1 MTMVPPATTKD
12 SYFEIAGL
20 RTGAS
25 AKHSSQRLVERHH
38 HLHCLK
44 LTDKLSAFRSA
55 GCWRLMGHAG
65 HVEQGPSTIPISI
78 GIIYLTPVREL
89 STIDS

>member
-25 AKHSSQRLVERHH
+25 AKHSSQRFVERHQ
-38 HLHCLK
+38 HLHCLRP
-44 LTDKLSAFRSA
+44 TGKLSSVPL
-55 GCWRLMGHAG
+55 GVGDEWDMLD
-65 HVEQGPSTIPISI
+65 T
-78 GIIYLTPVREL
+78 
-89 STIDS
+89 